1 MAEKKLKEKSAE
13 ASVVVK
19 DEKTSVAKEG
29 AAKNADNETEMIL
42 NHQKEVKLPGLDALE
57 NSVGGRV
64 SP

>member
-13 ASVVVK
+13 ASVVK